1 MASFVVHYDRC
12 DICNCFVAI
21 LFDLR
26 IIKKSLNDRIMGILK
41 KLIRKQ
47 KANQITQ
54 EERWNEFMLNCSG
67 GLLSERQK
75 KQREKDIRELIKT
88 VDELKKWADNGN

>member
-1 MASFVVHYDRC
+1 
-12 DICNCFVAI
+12 
-21 LFDLR
+21 
-26 IIKKSLNDRIMGILK
+26 MGILK

-75 KQREKDIRELIKT
+75 KEREKDIRKLIKT
-88 VDELKKWADNGN
+88 IDELKKWADNGK

>member
-1 MASFVVHYDRC
+1 
-12 DICNCFVAI
+12 
-21 LFDLR
+21 
-26 IIKKSLNDRIMGILK
+26 MGIIK

-47 KANQITQ
+47 KAKQANQYTQ
-54 EERWNEFMLNCSG
+54 EERWNEFLLNCS

-75 KQREKDIRELIKT
+75 KEREKDIRELIKT